1 MWCKVYFNWKYIE
14 MIFFYFF
21 IFDIDTLKS
30 SKNTK
35 KKTLIWYFL
44 VKKHF
49 ENDKKIEIK
58 KIKTSFEKK
67 NWEDKIK
74 F

>member
-1 MWCKVYFNWKYIE
+1 LKIYWND
-14 MIFFYFF
+14 FFYFF

-35 KKTLIWYFL
+35 KTLIWYFL

-49 ENDKKIEIK
+49 ENNKK
-58 KIKTSFEKK
+58 
-67 NWEDKIK
+67 
-74 F
+74 